1 MILYSSTK
9 GKFYPAK
16 KVKSEKNSTRTMTET
31 FYSSSNIRGKLV
43 GMYYRSTNVKY
54 PMSDL
59 IFQHTHK
66 PLALLAETKKCW
78 NLLFPFCFVIGQL
91 CLGDPGFCSLTVNI
105 HIHTDISLLTGHY
118 FKP

>member
-66 PLALLAETKKCW
+66 PLALLAETK
-78 NLLFPFCFVIGQL
+78 NVGIYCFRSAL
-91 CLGDPGFCSLTVNI
+91 
-105 HIHTDISLLTGHY
+105 
-118 FKP
+118 